1 MTKILQIWK
10 LLFTKTFSH
19 HDVQISNSFIFVQYV
34 MKQILLI
41 FVFMRKIIQKLWL
54 LLCIHPQF
62 RAKKIISNECAISCK
77 PGFVLI
83 RKLCEISCK
92 KVISWKRNC
101 CAKESTVSWK
111 PYLERWLTITYGDG
125 KTGGFEV
132 VNLQTGKTEEIVS
145 Y

>member
-19 HDVQISNSFIFVQYV
+19 HDVQISNSFILVQYV

-41 FVFMRKIIQKLWL
+41 FVFKRKIIQKLWL

-92 KVISWKRNC
+92 KVISWKNTKLLRKRIYC
-101 CAKESTVSWK
+101 FV
-111 PYLERWLTITYGDG
+111 
-125 KTGGFEV
+125 KTLFGEV
-132 VNLQTGKTEEIVS
+132 VNNYIWRWENWRIWSG
-145 Y
+145 